1 MGDVGK
7 GLKNAIN
14 MEIPNLEI
22 DLVSA
27 GRITAKITVMWV

>member
-1 MGDVGK
+1 MADVGK

-22 DLVSA
+22 ELVSA
-27 GRITAKITVMWV
+27 GRVTAKIDVIWV